1 MNNIL
6 VNWKLIS
13 KGIMKGDRVSS
24 DRPPF
29 MTESTKNF
37 WNFLILELK

>member
-29 MTESTKNF
+29 MTEVPKTF
-37 WNFLILELK
+37 GIF